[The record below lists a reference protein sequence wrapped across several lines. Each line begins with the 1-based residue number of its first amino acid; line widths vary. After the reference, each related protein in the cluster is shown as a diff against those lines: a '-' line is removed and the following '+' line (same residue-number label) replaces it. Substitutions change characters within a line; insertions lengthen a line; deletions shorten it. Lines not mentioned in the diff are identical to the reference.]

1 MNPILANILL
11 GLSAAV
17 FSFLIGGIPTAVVIG
32 KVFFAKNPLEYGSH
46 NSGGTNAGRVL
57 GKKAGII
64 VITLDIL
71 KTIVVF
77 WSLYAVIEFS
87 GLRKVMPIWNDGRF
101 YAWSSLFFAS
111 LGHCFSPYLKG
122 KGGKAVACFYGSVG
136 GTSWLLSPFCFLVF
150 FIVFKITKRIMS
162 KASIWTGAILLLF
175 EGILSVLSILF
186 SSLFDF
192 SFFAWSFGIGKS
204 AAFGYESFIAISLVY
219 LILLLRH
226 ADNIRRIHSGEEK
239 PLKWEK

>member
-1 MNPILANILL
+1 MNPTLANILL
-11 GLSAAV
+11 GLSVAV
-17 FSFLIGGIPTAVVIG
+17 FSFLIGGIPTAVIIG

-57 GKKAGII
+57 GKKAGVV
-64 VITLDIL
+64 VIMLDIL
-71 KTIVVF
+71 KTIAVF
-77 WSLYAVIEFS
+77 WSVYAVIEFS
-87 GLRKVMPIWNDGRF
+87 GLRKAMPIWDEGRF
-101 YAWSSLFFAS
+101 YVWSTLFFAS

-136 GTSWLLSPFCFLVF
+136 GTSWLLFPLCFLVF
-150 FIVFKITKRIMS
+150 FLVFKIAKRVMS

-175 EGILSVLSILF
+175 EGVLSLL
-186 SSLFDF
+186 SLLLASQFDV
-192 SFFAWSFGIGKS
+192 SFFNWSFGIGES
-204 AAFGYESFIAISLVY
+204 AAFGYESFAAISFVY
-219 LILLLRH
+219 LILLWRH